1 MTQDKGG
8 VSILPQPNSE
18 GIVYM
23 DSTILKLTVRNQM
36 NTDVTL
42 QCCVLGSTG
51 PFKVEDDR
59 KIVSESRSAKLIG
72 HYPIDFTVTLDDSA
86 NPGVYSMPVAF
97 AFSRDGGQPFHV
109 VKYIKAEIV
118 DDIVTS
124 LQPTIPYV
132 RPKPVTVVHDP
143 DVKIERGEPPPSL

>member
-1 MTQDKGG
+1 
-8 VSILPQPNSE
+8 
-18 GIVYM
+18 
-23 DSTILKLTVRNQM
+23 M

-42 QCCVLGSTG
+42 QCSVLGSTG
-51 PFKVEDDR
+51 PFKVDDVIH
-59 KIVSESRSAKLIG
+59 KIVSESKCAKLAG
-72 HYPIDFTVTLDDSA
+72 HNRIDFTVTLDDSA

-97 AFSRDGGQPFHV
+97 SFSRDDGQPFHI

-143 DVKIERGEPPPSL
+143 AVKIERGEPPPSL